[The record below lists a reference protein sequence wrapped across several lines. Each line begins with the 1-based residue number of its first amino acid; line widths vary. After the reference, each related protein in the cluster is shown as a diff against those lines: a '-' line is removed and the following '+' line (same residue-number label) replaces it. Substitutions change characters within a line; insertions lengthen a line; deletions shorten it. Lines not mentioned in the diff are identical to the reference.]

1 MNAFPVNDHLI
12 TGRKR
17 GIEGTDSM
25 KIRIA
30 AFFLLTLV
38 SSAGAGDLKGNCEL
52 RILGTSTLHDFA
64 GTVRCQ
70 PFPVRLVGGADGRMV
85 IPGVEISVRVEEMDT
100 QNKNRDK
107 QMREMFQ
114 SEKFPRIQAVLSDI
128 DPDKIRQE
136 MRKDPNGKGT
146 LEFTLKI
153 RDVERRIRA
162 VIGNLRENSGRV
174 SFDAEFPVSLKEYD
188 LTPPTVFFGIVRV
201 GDKVAVNAAFLLEDV
216 PPK

>member
-1 MNAFPVNDHLI
+1 
-12 TGRKR
+12 
-17 GIEGTDSM
+17 M

-38 SSAGAGDLKGNCEL
+38 SSASAGDLKGNCEL

-114 SEKFPRIQAVLSDI
+114 SERFPRIQAGLSDI

-174 SFDAEFPVSLKEYD
+174 TFDAEFPVSLKEYN

-201 GDKVAVNAAFLLEDV
+201 GDKVAVNAAFQLEDV
-216 PPK
+216 PPR

>member
-1 MNAFPVNDHLI
+1 
-12 TGRKR
+12 
-17 GIEGTDSM
+17 M

-30 AFFLLTLV
+30 AFSLLTLV
-38 SSAGAGDLKGNCEL
+38 SSASAGELKGNCEL

-70 PFPVRLVGGADGRMV
+70 PFPLSLVGGSDGRMV
-85 IPGVEISVRVEEMDT
+85 IPEVEISVLVEEMDT
-100 QNKNRDK
+100 RNKTRDK

-114 SEKFPRIQAVLSDI
+114 NEKFQRIQAVLSNL

-146 LEFTLKI
+146 LEFILKI
-153 RDVERRIRA
+153 RDVERRIQA
-162 VIGNLRENSGRV
+162 VIGNLREISGRV
-174 SFDAEFPVSLKEYD
+174 SFDAEFPVSLKEYN

-201 GDKVAVNAAFLLEDV
+201 GDKVTVNAAFQLEDV

>member
-1 MNAFPVNDHLI
+1 
-12 TGRKR
+12 
-17 GIEGTDSM
+17 M

-30 AFFLLTLV
+30 AFLLLTLASSV
-38 SSAGAGDLKGNCEL
+38 SAGDLKGNCEL

-70 PFPVRLVGGADGRMV
+70 PFPVNLVGGADGRKV
-85 IPGVEISVRVEEMDT
+85 IPVVEIAVLVEEMDT
-100 QNKNRDK
+100 MNKTRDK

-114 SEKFPRIQAVLSDI
+114 NERFPRIQAVLSNL

-153 RDVERRIRA
+153 RDIERRIQA
-162 VIGNLRENSGRV
+162 VIGNLREISGRV
-174 SFDAEFPVSLKEYD
+174 SFDAEFPVSLKEYN

-201 GDKVAVNAAFLLEDV
+201 GDKVTVNAAFQLEDV

>member
-1 MNAFPVNDHLI
+1 
-12 TGRKR
+12 
-17 GIEGTDSM
+17 M

-30 AFFLLTLV
+30 AFFLLTLA
-38 SSAGAGDLKGNCEL
+38 SSARAGNLKGTCDI
-52 RILGTSTLHDFA
+52 RFLGTSTLHDFT

-70 PFPVRLVGGADGRMV
+70 PFPVSLVDGADGRMV
-85 IPGVEISVRVEEMDT
+85 IPEVEFSVLVEEMDT

-114 SEKFPRIQAVLSDI
+114 NEKFQRIQAVLSNL

-153 RDVERRIRA
+153 RDVERRIQA
-162 VIGNLRENSGRV
+162 VIGNLREISGRV
-174 SFDAEFPVSLKEYD
+174 SFDAEFPVSLKEYN

-201 GDKVAVNAAFLLEDV
+201 GDKVTVNAAFQLEEV

>member
-1 MNAFPVNDHLI
+1 
-12 TGRKR
+12 
-17 GIEGTDSM
+17 M

-38 SSAGAGDLKGNCEL
+38 SSASAGDPKGNCEL

-70 PFPVRLVGGADGRMV
+70 PFPVSIVGGADGRMF
-85 IPGVEISVRVEEMDT
+85 IPVVEIAVLVEEMDT

-107 QMREMFQ
+107 QLREMFQ
-114 SEKFPRIQAVLSDI
+114 SERFPLIQAVLSNL
-128 DPDKIRQE
+128 DPDKIQRE

-153 RDVERRIRA
+153 RDIERRIQA
-162 VIGNLRENSGRV
+162 VIGNLREISGRM
-174 SFDAEFPVSLKEYD
+174 SFDAEFPVSLKEYS
-188 LTPPTVFFGIVRV
+188 LAPPTVFFGIVRV
-201 GDKVAVNAAFLLEDV
+201 GDKVTVNAAFQLEDV

>member
-1 MNAFPVNDHLI
+1 M
-12 TGRKR
+12 R
-17 GIEGTDSM
+17 M
-25 KIRIA
+25 RIA
-30 AFFLLTLV
+30 AFLLLALV
-38 SSAGAGDLKGNCEL
+38 SSARAGNLKGNCDI
-52 RILGTSTLHDFA
+52 RFLGTSTLHDFT

-70 PFPVRLVGGADGRMV
+70 PFTVNLVGDPDGREI
-85 IPGVEISVRVEEMDT
+85 IPDVAIAVPIGEMDT
-100 QNKNRDK
+100 KNKTRDK

-114 SEKFPRIQAVLSDI
+114 NERFPRIQAVLSNL

-153 RDVERRIRA
+153 RDIERRIQA
-162 VIGNLRENSGRV
+162 VIGNLLENSGRV
-174 SFDAEFPVSLKEYD
+174 SFDAEFPLSLKEYN

-201 GDKVAVNAAFLLEDV
+201 GDKVTVNAAFQLEDA

>member
-1 MNAFPVNDHLI
+1 L
-12 TGRKR
+12 
-17 GIEGTDSM
+17 

-30 AFFLLTLV
+30 AFSLLTLV
-38 SSAGAGDLKGNCEL
+38 SSASAGELKGNCEL

-70 PFPVRLVGGADGRMV
+70 PFPLSLVGGSDGRMV
-85 IPGVEISVRVEEMDT
+85 IPEVEISVLVEEMDT
-100 QNKNRDK
+100 RNKTRDK

-114 SEKFPRIQAVLSDI
+114 NEKFQRIQAVLSNL

-146 LEFTLKI
+146 LEFILKI
-153 RDVERRIRA
+153 RDVERRIQA
-162 VIGNLRENSGRV
+162 VIGNLREISGRV
-174 SFDAEFPVSLKEYD
+174 SFDAEFPVSLKEYN

-201 GDKVAVNAAFLLEDV
+201 GDKVTVNAAFQLEDV

>member
-1 MNAFPVNDHLI
+1 
-12 TGRKR
+12 
-17 GIEGTDSM
+17 M

-30 AFFLLTLV
+30 AFSLLMLV
-38 SSAGAGDLKGNCEL
+38 SSASAGELKGNCEL

-70 PFPVRLVGGADGRMV
+70 PFPLSLVGGSDGRMV
-85 IPGVEISVRVEEMDT
+85 IPEVEISVLVEEMDT
-100 QNKNRDK
+100 RNKTRDK

-114 SEKFPRIQAVLSDI
+114 NEKFQRIQAVLSNL

-146 LEFTLKI
+146 LEFILKI
-153 RDVERRIRA
+153 RDVERRIQA
-162 VIGNLRENSGRV
+162 VIGNLREISGRV
-174 SFDAEFPVSLKEYD
+174 SFDAEFPVSLKEYN

-201 GDKVAVNAAFLLEDV
+201 GDKVTVNAAFQLEDV